1 LQRGMFIVFE
11 GIDGSGKTTQ
21 VKLLAERLSKEGR
34 EVVVTREPGGTRIGG
49 QIRELLLNP
58 ANREITYRAEAML
71 YAADRAQHVG
81 EKILPALKAGRIVI
95 CDRFTGSTLAYQGGG
110 RGIDREFLNR
120 LNQLAVSGVHPD
132 MVFLLDVPPRV
143 GLERLADNGTSMD
156 RLESE
161 GILFYNRVRETYLA
175 LAANSGSL
183 YRVLDG
189 RMPPEDV
196 HRAVW
201 SQLGG

>member
-1 LQRGMFIVFE
+1 MQRGMFIVFE

>member
-1 LQRGMFIVFE
+1 MFIVFE